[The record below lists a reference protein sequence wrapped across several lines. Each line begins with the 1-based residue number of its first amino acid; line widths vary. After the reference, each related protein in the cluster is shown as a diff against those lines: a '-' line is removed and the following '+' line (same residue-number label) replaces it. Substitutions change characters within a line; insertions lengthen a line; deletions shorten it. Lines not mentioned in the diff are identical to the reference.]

1 MKDLIILVWLIAVI
15 YGGLSLLVYIENKKK
30 SEW

>member
-1 MKDLIILVWLIAVI
+1 MKDLIILVWLIAAI